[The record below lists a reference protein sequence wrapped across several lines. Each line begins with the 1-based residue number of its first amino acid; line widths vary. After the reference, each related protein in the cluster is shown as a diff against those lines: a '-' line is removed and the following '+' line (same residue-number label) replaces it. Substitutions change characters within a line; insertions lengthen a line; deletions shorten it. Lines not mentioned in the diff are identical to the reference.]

1 MKIMTKKINIDNNII
16 LMDQEDWDD
25 IEHKIIRL
33 NIDKGGVKIFFKQE
47 YKKLSSFYPCR
58 LHRYI
63 LNIHNDG
70 LNKRVYHIN
79 NNKLDNRKSNLQLV
93 EY

>member
-1 MKIMTKKINIDNNII
+1 MTKEMRIDNDLI
-16 LMDQEDWDD
+16 LLDQEDWDNLKN
-25 IEHKIIRL
+25 KITRL
-33 NIDKGGVKIFFKQE
+33 NSDKRGVKIFFKNE
-47 YKKLSSFYPCR
+47 YKYLSKFYPCR

>member
-1 MKIMTKKINIDNNII
+1 MTKEMKIDNDLI
-16 LMDQEDWDD
+16 LLDQEDWDNLKN
-25 IEHKIIRL
+25 KITRL
-33 NIDKGGVKIFFKQE
+33 NIDKGGVKIFFKNE
-47 YKKLSSFYPCR
+47 YKYLSKFYPCR

-63 LNIHNDG
+63 LNVHNDG

>member
-1 MKIMTKKINIDNNII
+1 MTKEMRIDNDLI
-16 LMDQEDWDD
+16 LLDQEDWDNLKN
-25 IEHKIIRL
+25 KITRL
-33 NIDKGGVKIFFKQE
+33 NSDKGGVKIFFKNE
-47 YKKLSSFYPCR
+47 YKYLSKFYPCR